1 MLDVFLDVIA
11 PVLVMAALGG
21 LVGRRFDVPVE
32 VLSNLVFNLFA
43 PALVFRTL
51 STVELSGDT
60 ARIAGT
66 TLLVLAA
73 SAVLSLMASWARRH
87 DAPTRATLALG
98 SSVSNGG
105 NMGLPVALLAFG
117 QVGLDVAVL
126 AFVVGGIWANSAG
139 VMLAS
144 MAGGSTKGALRAPLT
159 APALWAASTA
169 LIVNALDVEIPT
181 VVSASASTLGD
192 ASIPLMLVVL
202 GLQLR
207 PDIGGEGMAD
217 LVQIAIIRLLIGP
230 VLALGAVELLGVHGA
245 SHDTLIV
252 LGAMPTA
259 VFTVVLATQYG
270 ARPTLVSRAVIL
282 TTVLSIATLTVLI
295 SIVR

>member
-11 PVLVMAALGG
+11 PVLVMAVLGG

-98 SSVSNGG
+98 ASVSNGG

-126 AFVVGGIWANSAG
+126 AFVVGGSG
-139 VMLAS
+139 P
-144 MAGGSTKGALRAPLT
+144 TP
-159 APALWAASTA
+159 PA
-169 LIVNALDVEIPT
+169 
-181 VVSASASTLGD
+181 
-192 ASIPLMLVVL
+192 
-202 GLQLR
+202 
-207 PDIGGEGMAD
+207 
-217 LVQIAIIRLLIGP
+217 
-230 VLALGAVELLGVHGA
+230 
-245 SHDTLIV
+245 
-252 LGAMPTA
+252 
-259 VFTVVLATQYG
+259 
-270 ARPTLVSRAVIL
+270 
-282 TTVLSIATLTVLI
+282 
-295 SIVR
+295 

>member
-11 PVLVMAALGG
+11 PVLAMAVLGG

-60 ARIAGT
+60 ARIAGA
-66 TLLVLAA
+66 TLLVLAG
-73 SAVLSLMASWARRH
+73 SAILSMLVSWARRH
-87 DAPTRATLALG
+87 DATTRATVALG

-117 QVGLDVAVL
+117 QFGLEVAVL

-144 MAGGSTKGALRAPLT
+144 MAGGSTTGALRAPFT
-159 APALWAASTA
+159 VPALWAAAAA
-169 LIVNALDVEIPT
+169 LVVNALDLDIPI

-207 PDIGGEGMAD
+207 PDIGGEGIGD
-217 LVQIAIIRLLIGP
+217 LAQIATIRLLVGP
-230 VLALGAVELLGVHGA
+230 VLALGAVELLGVQGPA
-245 SHDTLIV
+245 HDTLVV

-282 TTVLSIATLTVLI
+282 TTVLSVATLTVLI